1 MLFISHVLRLCPFE
15 CPSFIFCYFTFYR
28 KITLRPLLCSKN
40 VCEES
45 ACNNDVYSKDADY
58 GNSQTLEGDPHEVKT
73 DYFASDHKGTS
84 SRVMTK
90 SKHFLI
96 FIFHCLQKKRKKK
109 KAIRWL
115 SSHLKSFILV
125 LIFIPMLLPLSI
137 SSQIPENI

>member
-1 MLFISHVLRLCPFE
+1 MFYVYVLLSVPLLFFVILH
-15 CPSFIFCYFTFYR
+15 FTE
-28 KITLRPLLCSKN
+28 KITLRPPLCRKN

-109 KAIRWL
+109 KKAIRWL